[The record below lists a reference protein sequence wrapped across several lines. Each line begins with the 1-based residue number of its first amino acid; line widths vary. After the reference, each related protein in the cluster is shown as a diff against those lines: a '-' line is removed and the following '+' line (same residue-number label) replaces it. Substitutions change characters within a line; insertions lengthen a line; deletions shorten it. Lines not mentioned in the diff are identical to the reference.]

1 MNAGAASFRGPCVKT
16 RLLLLLSC
24 LTLIAAVG
32 VARAQESQLDVV
44 LKRDKLIVGTYS
56 TSPPLAY
63 VDDDGNLV
71 GFEIDLAHA
80 IAKDLLGDPNK
91 VEFVVLQSDGRFP
104 AALSGKIDFGL
115 CSTTITGDRA
125 VRIAF
130 TRPYLDTGGS
140 VLARKDASI
149 KTVQDLNDPKY
160 TYAILNVP
168 PAIARAK
175 QVLPNVKQLLLDS
188 PSALF
193 LAVKTGRA
201 TAFSIDKPIADYYEY
216 ENQDLVRLDTTGT
229 PFAYV
234 SNDAIFMKP
243 GDFKWWLFLDTWVG
257 ELRSGSRY
265 EQYVAWYQKW
275 MKKDPPPQRF
285 YDYNKY

>member
-1 MNAGAASFRGPCVKT
+1 MMKFATLLGALALSLAFLAPTAS
-16 RLLLLLSC
+16 
-24 LTLIAAVG
+24 
-32 VARAQESQLDVV
+32 AQESQLDVV

-63 VDDDGNLV
+63 VDDSGNLV
-71 GFEIDLAHA
+71 GFEIDMAHQ

-140 VLARKDASI
+140 IIARRDAGI
-149 KTVQDLNDPKY
+149 KTIQELNNAKY

-175 QVLPNVKQLLLDS
+175 QVMPNVQQLLLDS

-201 TAFSIDKPIADYYEY
+201 TAFAIDKPIADYYEA
-216 ENQDLVRLDTTGT
+216 ENKDFVRLDTTGT

-234 SNDAIFMKP
+234 SQDAIFMKP

-257 ELRSGSRY
+257 ELRYGSRY
-265 EQYVAWYQKW
+265 EFYVAWYQKW
-275 MKKDPPPQRF
+275 MKKDAPPQRP
-285 YDYNKY
+285 YDFNKY

>member
-1 MNAGAASFRGPCVKT
+1 MASAAW
-16 RLLLLLSC
+16 
-24 LTLIAAVG
+24 
-32 VARAQESQLDVV
+32 AQESQLDVV

-63 VDDDGNLV
+63 VDDDGKLV
-71 GFEIDLAHA
+71 GFEIDMAHA

-91 VEFVVLQSDGRFP
+91 VEFVVVQSDGRFP
-104 AALSGKIDFGL
+104 AALSGKIDFGM

-130 TRPYLDTGGS
+130 TRPYIDTGGS
-140 VLARKDASI
+140 IIARKDAGIKSI
-149 KTVQDLNDPKY
+149 QELNDPKF

-175 QVLPNVKQLLLDS
+175 EVLPNVKQLLLDS

-201 TAFSIDKPIADYYEY
+201 TAFAIDKPIADYYEF
-216 ENQDLVRLDTTGT
+216 ENKDLMRLDTAGT

-234 SNDAIFMKP
+234 SNDSIFMKP

-265 EQYVAWYQKW
+265 DQYVAMYRKW
-275 MKKDPPPQRF
+275 LKKDPPPQRF

>member
-1 MNAGAASFRGPCVKT
+1 MPCLAERIATQRWEMICRLFFGLVLVFFSVPAS
-16 RLLLLLSC
+16 
-24 LTLIAAVG
+24 
-32 VARAQESQLDVV
+32 AQESLLDVV
-44 LKRDKLIVGTYS
+44 LKRDKIIVGTYS

-63 VDDDGNLV
+63 VDDSGELV
-71 GFEIDLAHA
+71 GFEIDMARE
-80 IAKDLLGDPNK
+80 IAKDLLGDPKK

-140 VLARKDASI
+140 IIARRDAGI
-149 KTVQDLNDPKY
+149 KTVQELNNSKF

-175 QVLPNVKQLLLDS
+175 QVLPNVTQLLLDS

-201 TAFSIDKPIADYYEY
+201 TAFAIDKPIADYYEA
-216 ENQDLVRLDTTGT
+216 ENQDLVRLDTAGT

-234 SNDAIFMKP
+234 QQDAIFLKP

-257 ELRSGSRY
+257 ELRYGYRY
-265 EQYVAWYQKW
+265 EFYTAWYRKW
-275 MKKDPPPQRF
+275 LHKE
-285 YDYNKY
+285 

>member
-1 MNAGAASFRGPCVKT
+1 MS
-16 RLLLLLSC
+16 RLLLSFLAAVLLS
-24 LTLIAAVG
+24 TAFAP
-32 VARAQESQLDVV
+32 ARAQESQLDVV

-63 VDDDGNLV
+63 VDDDGKLV
-71 GFEIDLAHA
+71 GLEIDMAHE

-91 VEFVVLQSDGRFP
+91 LEFVVLQSDGRFP

-140 VLARKDASI
+140 VIARKDANI
-149 KTVQDLNDPKY
+149 KTLADLNDAKF

-175 QVLPNVKQLLLDS
+175 EVLPNVKQLLLDS

-201 TAFSIDKPIADYYEY
+201 TAFSIDKPIADYYEF
-216 ENQDLVRLDTTGT
+216 ENKDLMRLDVTGS

-265 EQYVAWYQKW
+265 SQYVAMYRKW

>member
-1 MNAGAASFRGPCVKT
+1 
-16 RLLLLLSC
+16 
-24 LTLIAAVG
+24 
-32 VARAQESQLDVV
+32 
-44 LKRDKLIVGTYS
+44 LKRDKLIVATYS

-63 VDDDGNLV
+63 VDDNGKLV
-71 GFEIDLAHA
+71 GFEIDMAHE
-80 IAKDLLGDPNK
+80 IAKDLLGDPDK
-91 VEFVVLQSDGRFP
+91 LELVVVQSDGRFP
-104 AALSGKIDFGL
+104 AALSGKVDFGL
-115 CSTTITGDRA
+115 CSTTIFPDRA

-140 VLARKDASI
+140 VIARKDAGV
-149 KTVQDLNDPKY
+149 KHVKDLNDPKF

-175 QVLPNVKQLLLDS
+175 QVPPDAKQLLLDS

-201 TAFSIDKPIADYYEY
+201 TAFGIDKPIADYYEA
-216 ENQDLVRLDTTGT
+216 ENQDLVRLDVSGT
-229 PFAYV
+229 LFAYV
-234 SNDAIFMKP
+234 SQDSIFLKP

-265 EQYVAWYQKW
+265 ERYVEWYHKW
-275 MKKDPPPQRF
+275 LKKDPPPQRF

>member
-1 MNAGAASFRGPCVKT
+1 MKKLAALIGALVLSLAAASTVP
-16 RLLLLLSC
+16 S
-24 LTLIAAVG
+24 AV
-32 VARAQESQLDVV
+32 AQESQLDVV

-63 VDDDGNLV
+63 IDDSGNLV
-71 GFEIDLAHA
+71 GLEIDMAHA

-140 VLARKDASI
+140 IIARRDAGI
-149 KTVQDLNDPKY
+149 KTVQELNNSKF

-175 QVLPNVKQLLLDS
+175 QVLPNVTQLLLDS

-201 TAFSIDKPIADYYEY
+201 TAFAIDKPIADYYEA

-234 SNDAIFMKP
+234 SQDAIFLKP

-257 ELRSGSRY
+257 ELRGGSRY
-265 EQYVAWYQKW
+265 DQYVEWYRKW
-275 MKKDPPPQRF
+275 LKKDPPPQRF

>member
-1 MNAGAASFRGPCVKT
+1 MAV
-16 RLLLLLSC
+16 RLLLALVLALLV
-24 LTLIAAVG
+24 TPVN
-32 VARAQESQLDVV
+32 AQESQLDVV

-56 TSPPLAY
+56 TSPPLAF
-63 VDDDGNLV
+63 VDDKGELV
-71 GFEIDLAHA
+71 GFEIDMAHQ

-140 VLARKDASI
+140 IIARRDAGI
-149 KTVQDLNDPKY
+149 KTVQELNNSKF

-175 QVLPNVKQLLLDS
+175 LVLPNVTQLLLDS

-201 TAFSIDKPIADYYEY
+201 TAFAIDKPIADYYEA
-216 ENQDLVRLDTTGT
+216 ENKDLVRLDTTGT

-234 SNDAIFMKP
+234 SQDAIFMKP

-265 EQYVAWYQKW
+265 EFYVAWYQKW

>member
-1 MNAGAASFRGPCVKT
+1 MKRLMILIGALAFSLAAASTAPPA
-16 RLLLLLSC
+16 S
-24 LTLIAAVG
+24 
-32 VARAQESQLDVV
+32 AQESQLDVV

-56 TSPPLAY
+56 TSPPLAF
-63 VDDDGNLV
+63 VDDSGNLV
-71 GFEIDLAHA
+71 GLEIDMAHA

-140 VLARKDASI
+140 IIARKDANI
-149 KTVQDLNDPKY
+149 KTVQELNNSKF

-175 QVLPNVKQLLLDS
+175 EVLPNVTQLLLDS

-201 TAFSIDKPIADYYEY
+201 TAFAIDKPIADYYEA
-216 ENQDLVRLDTTGT
+216 ENQDLMRLDTTGT

-234 SNDAIFMKP
+234 SQDSIFLKP

-257 ELRSGSRY
+257 ELRGGSRY
-265 EQYVAWYQKW
+265 DQYVVWYRKW
-275 MKKDPPPQRF
+275 LKKDPPPQRF

>member
-1 MNAGAASFRGPCVKT
+1 MK
-16 RLLLLLSC
+16 RLA
-24 LTLIAAVG
+24 TLIGALVLALAATFTTRP
-32 VARAQESQLDVV
+32 AFAQESQLDVV

-63 VDDDGNLV
+63 IDDGGNLV
-71 GFEIDLAHA
+71 GLEIDMAHA

-140 VLARKDASI
+140 IIARRDAGI
-149 KTVQDLNDPKY
+149 KTVQELNNSKF

-175 QVLPNVKQLLLDS
+175 QVFPNVTQLLLDS

-201 TAFSIDKPIADYYEY
+201 TAFAIDKPIADYYEA

-234 SNDAIFMKP
+234 SQDAIFLKP

-257 ELRSGSRY
+257 ELRGGSRY
-265 EQYVAWYQKW
+265 DQYVEWYRKW
-275 MKKDPPPQRF
+275 LKKDPPPQRF

>member
-1 MNAGAASFRGPCVKT
+1 MVWRVLLALVLACV
-16 RLLLLLSC
+16 
-24 LTLIAAVG
+24 AVP
-32 VARAQESQLDVV
+32 ALAQESQLDVV

-63 VDDDGNLV
+63 VDDKGELV
-71 GFEIDLAHA
+71 GFEIDLARQL
-80 IAKDLLGDPNK
+80 AKDLLGDPKK

-104 AALSGKIDFGL
+104 AALSGKIDMGL

-130 TRPYLDTGGS
+130 TRPLMDTAAT
-140 VLARKDASI
+140 VLARKDAGI
-149 KTVQDLNDPKY
+149 TKVTELNSDKY

-168 PAIARAK
+168 PAIERAK
-175 QVLPNVKQLLLDS
+175 RGIPNAKLLLLDN

-201 TAFSIDKPIADYYEY
+201 TAFSIDKPIADFYEA
-216 ENQDLVRLDTTGT
+216 ENQDLVRLDATGT
-229 PFAYV
+229 SWGYV
-234 SNDAIFMKP
+234 FQNAIFMKP

-257 ELRSGSRY
+257 ELTSGSRY
-265 EQYVAWYQKW
+265 EMYQEWYRKW
-275 MKKDPPPQRF
+275 LRKDPPPQRP
-285 YDYNKY
+285 YDWQKY

>member
-1 MNAGAASFRGPCVKT
+1 MAYRI
-16 RLLLLLSC
+16 LLALALAC
-24 LTLIAAVG
+24 FAVP
-32 VARAQESQLDVV
+32 ALAQESQLDVV

-63 VDDDGNLV
+63 VDDKGDLV
-71 GFEIDLAHA
+71 GFEIDMAHE
-80 IAKDLLGDPNK
+80 IAKDLLGDPKK

-130 TRPYLDTGGS
+130 TRPYLDTGNS
-140 VLARKDASI
+140 VIVRKDAGI
-149 KTVQDLNDPKY
+149 KTIQELNDPKF

-168 PAIARAK
+168 PAIERAK

-201 TAFSIDKPIADYYEY
+201 TAFTIDKPIADFYEH
-216 ENQDLVRLDTTGT
+216 ENDDLMRLDIAGT

-234 SNDAIFMKP
+234 QQDCDLPEAWRLQVVAVP
-243 GDFKWWLFLDTWVG
+243 GHLG
-257 ELRSGSRY
+257 RRAALRLPLQPVRRLVPEVAAQGSAAAAVLRL
-265 EQYVAWYQKW
+265 QQILTCRSIRISSPA
-275 MKKDPPPQRF
+275 
-285 YDYNKY
+285 

>member
-1 MNAGAASFRGPCVKT
+1 MMKFATLVGALALSFAFLAPTAS
-16 RLLLLLSC
+16 
-24 LTLIAAVG
+24 
-32 VARAQESQLDVV
+32 AQESQLDVV

-63 VDDDGNLV
+63 VDDSGNLV
-71 GFEIDLAHA
+71 GFEIDMAHQ

-140 VLARKDASI
+140 IIARRDAGI
-149 KTVQDLNDPKY
+149 KTIQELNNAKY

-175 QVLPNVKQLLLDS
+175 QVMPNVQQLLLDS

-201 TAFSIDKPIADYYEY
+201 TAFAIDKPIADFYEA
-216 ENQDLVRLDTTGT
+216 ENKDFVRLDTTGT

-234 SNDAIFMKP
+234 SQDAIFLKP

-257 ELRSGSRY
+257 ELRYGSRY
-265 EQYVAWYQKW
+265 SQYVAWYQKW
-275 MKKDPPPQRF
+275 LKKDPPPQRF

>member
-1 MNAGAASFRGPCVKT
+1 MKRLMTLIGVFVLSLVAASTAPP
-16 RLLLLLSC
+16 
-24 LTLIAAVG
+24 AA
-32 VARAQESQLDVV
+32 AQESQLDVV

-63 VDDDGNLV
+63 IDDNGNLV
-71 GFEIDLAHA
+71 GLEIDMAHA

-91 VEFVVLQSDGRFP
+91 LEFVVLQSDGRFP

-140 VLARKDASI
+140 IIARKDAGI
-149 KTVQDLNDPKY
+149 KTVQELNNSKF

-175 QVLPNVKQLLLDS
+175 EVLPNVAQLLLDS

-201 TAFSIDKPIADYYEY
+201 TAFAIDKPIADYYEA
-216 ENQDLVRLDTTGT
+216 ENQDLMRLDTTGT

-234 SNDAIFMKP
+234 SQDSIFLKP

-257 ELRSGSRY
+257 ELRGGSRY
-265 EQYVAWYQKW
+265 DQYVAWYRKW

>member
-1 MNAGAASFRGPCVKT
+1 MFRGYV
-16 RLLLLLSC
+16 LLALALAC
-24 LTLIAAVG
+24 LTAPAF
-32 VARAQESQLDVV
+32 AQESQLDVV
-44 LKRDKLIVGTYS
+44 LKRDKVVVGTYS
-56 TSPPLAY
+56 TSPPLAF
-63 VDDDGNLV
+63 VDDSGKLV
-71 GFEIDLAHA
+71 GFEIDMAHE

-91 VEFVVLQSDGRFP
+91 VDFVVLQSDGRFP

-140 VLARKDASI
+140 VIARKDAGI
-149 KTVQDLNDPKY
+149 KTIKDLNDAKF

-168 PAIARAK
+168 PAIERAK
-175 QVLPNVKQLLLDS
+175 EVLPNVKQLLLDS

-201 TAFSIDKPIADYYEY
+201 TAFAIDKPIADYYEA
-216 ENQDLVRLDTTGT
+216 ENQDLVRLDTAGT

-234 SNDAIFMKP
+234 SQDSIFMKP

-257 ELRSGSRY
+257 ELRYGSRY
-265 EQYVAWYQKW
+265 SQYVAWYRKW

>member
-1 MNAGAASFRGPCVKT
+1 MIIY
-16 RLLLLLSC
+16 RLLLALALAC
-24 LTLIAAVG
+24 FAVAA
-32 VARAQESQLDVV
+32 AAQESQLDVV

-63 VDDDGNLV
+63 VDEKGELI
-71 GFEIDLAHA
+71 GFEIDLAHQL
-80 IAKDLLGDPNK
+80 AKDLLGDPKK

-104 AALSGKIDFGL
+104 AALSGKIDMGL

-130 TRPYLDTGGS
+130 TRSLMDTAAT
-140 VLARKDASI
+140 VLARKDAGI
-149 KTVQDLNDPKY
+149 TKVMDLNSDKY

-168 PAIARAK
+168 PAIERAK
-175 QVLPNVKQLLLDS
+175 RGIPNAKLLLLDN

-201 TAFSIDKPIADYYEY
+201 TAFSIDKPIADFYEA
-216 ENQDLVRLDTTGT
+216 ENQDLVRLDATGT
-229 PFAYV
+229 SWGYV
-234 SNDAIFMKP
+234 FQNAIFLKP

-257 ELRSGSRY
+257 ELTSGSRY
-265 EQYVAWYQKW
+265 ELYQEWYRKW
-275 MKKDPPPQRF
+275 LKKDPPPQRS
-285 YDYNKY
+285 YDWQKY

>member
-1 MNAGAASFRGPCVKT
+1 MAVRILLAFVLALLAT
-16 RLLLLLSC
+16 RVS
-24 LTLIAAVG
+24 
-32 VARAQESQLDVV
+32 AQESQLDVV

-56 TSPPLAY
+56 TSPPLAF
-63 VDDDGNLV
+63 VDDKGELV
-71 GFEIDLAHA
+71 GFEIDMAHQ

-140 VLARKDASI
+140 IIARKDAGI
-149 KTVQDLNDPKY
+149 KTVQELNNSKY

-175 QVLPNVKQLLLDS
+175 QVLPNVTQLLLDS

-201 TAFSIDKPIADYYEY
+201 TAFAIDKPIADYYEA

-234 SNDAIFMKP
+234 SQDAIFMKP

-257 ELRSGSRY
+257 ELRYGSRY
-265 EQYVAWYQKW
+265 DLYVAWYQKW
-275 MKKDPPPQRF
+275 LKKDAPPQRF